1 MKKKNIMLKNKL
13 SIGLALIWAFAFQA
27 CQPAAQ
33 STRFSDN
40 AKIVSLN
47 GTISEILVDLGFEE
61 NIVGV
66 DVASNYPA
74 SLQEKPKVGHSRQ
87 LSAEG
92 ILALAPDVVIA
103 TSEDIKPELAQQIRS
118 TGVKLLLFDHHFS
131 SNGTKELIRSMADS
145 LDRKKKGDSILVALQ
160 FDLEKV
166 EAIEKKEPKPKVL
179 FIYARGTGTM
189 MVAGKNT
196 QVEKMIELAG
206 GVNAV
211 DDFTEFRP
219 LTAEALVAANP
230 DVILLFDSGLSSLGG
245 VDGLLEVQGIRQTNA
260 GKNKKFV
267 EMEGQFLTGFSQ
279 RLGKAVE
286 ELAKRIH

>member
-1 MKKKNIMLKNKL
+1 
-13 SIGLALIWAFAFQA
+13 
-27 CQPAAQ
+27 
-33 STRFSDN
+33 
-40 AKIVSLN
+40 
-47 GTISEILVDLGFEE
+47 
-61 NIVGV
+61 
-66 DVASNYPA
+66 
-74 SLQEKPKVGHSRQ
+74 VGHSRQ

-131 SNGTKELIRSMADS
+131 PNGTKELIRSMADS

-260 GKNKKFV
+260 GKNKKLV

>member
-33 STRFSDN
+33 STGFSDN

-211 DDFTEFRP
+211 DDFTEFKP

>member
-33 STRFSDN
+33 STGFSDN

-131 SNGTKELIRSMADS
+131 PNGTKELIRSMADS
-145 LDRKKKGDSILVALQ
+145 LDREKKGDSILVALQ
-160 FDLEKV
+160 SDLEKV

-211 DDFTEFRP
+211 DDFTEFKP

>member
-1 MKKKNIMLKNKL
+1 MLKNRL
-13 SIGLALIWAFAFQA
+13 SFGLALVWAFAFQA

-33 STRFSDN
+33 STTNFADT

-47 GTISEILVDLGFEE
+47 GTVSEILVDLGFED

-92 ILALAPDVVIA
+92 VLALAPDIVIA
-103 TSEDIKPELAQQIRS
+103 ANADMKPELAEQIRN
-118 TGVKLLLFDHHFS
+118 TGVKLLLFEHRYS
-131 SNGTKELIRSMADS
+131 PEGTKGLIREMADS
-145 LDRKKKGDSILVALQ
+145 LGRKEKGDSIIMALQ
-160 FDLEKV
+160 SDLEKV
-166 EAIEKKEPKPKVL
+166 KQIEMKDPKPKVL

-189 MVAGKNT
+189 MVAGKDT

-211 DDFTEFRP
+211 NDFAEFKP

-245 VDGLLEVQGIRQTNA
+245 AEGLLEVQGVRQTNA
-260 GKNKKFV
+260 GKNQRIV

-279 RLGKAVE
+279 RLGKAIE

>member
-1 MKKKNIMLKNKL
+1 MLKNRL
-13 SIGLALIWAFAFQA
+13 SFGLALVWAFAFQA

-33 STRFSDN
+33 STTNFADT

-47 GTISEILVDLGFEE
+47 GTVSEILVDLGFED

-74 SLQEKPKVGHSRQ
+74 SLQEKLKVGHSRQ

-92 ILALAPDVVIA
+92 VLALAPDIVIA
-103 TSEDIKPELAQQIRS
+103 ANADMKPELAEQIRN
-118 TGVKLLLFDHHFS
+118 TGVKLLLFEHRYSPD
-131 SNGTKELIRSMADS
+131 GTKELIREMADS
-145 LDRKKKGDSILVALQ
+145 LGRKEKGDSIIMALQ
-160 FDLEKV
+160 SDLEKV
-166 EAIEKKEPKPKVL
+166 KQIEMKDPKPKVL

-189 MVAGKNT
+189 MVAGKDT

-211 DDFTEFRP
+211 NDFAEFKP

-245 VDGLLEVQGIRQTNA
+245 AEGLLEVQGVRQTNA
-260 GKNKKFV
+260 GKNQRIV

-279 RLGKAVE
+279 RLGKAIE